1 MAQKR
6 KRKKTNI
13 MKWVVRAFLLALFIA
28 AVVIVFLVWDN
39 YFNDKKDNNP
49 KASEESSEIEEK
61 KVEESEDEE
70 EKEEEMPVEKKEVK
84 QYEGENPNVSND
96 LTGAITYAG
105 VSNGTLR
112 IRVNIDQ
119 YLSGG
124 TCELGL
130 ITDGGKVYSTSVG
143 VSDSAS
149 TATCQGFDVPTSG
162 LPTGDYRIEVIVSS
176 GDKTGIILGEVKL

>member
-1 MAQKR
+1 M
-6 KRKKTNI
+6 
-13 MKWVVRAFLLALFIA
+13 
-28 AVVIVFLVWDN
+28 IVFLVCDN
-39 YFNDKKDNNP
+39 YFNYKKDSSP
-49 KASEESSEIEEK
+49 KTSEESSEVEEVEKSEEK
-61 KVEESEDEE
+61 PDEE
-70 EKEEEMPVEKKEVK
+70 EEEDEGLSIENKEVK
-84 QYEGENPNVSND
+84 QYEGGNPNSSDD

-105 VSNGTLR
+105 VSGGTLR

-143 VSDSAS
+143 VADSAS

-162 LPTGDYRIEVIVSS
+162 LPAGDYRIQVVISS
-176 GDKTGIILGEVKL
+176 GNKTGTILGEVKL